1 MQQDNFFDDFF
12 SMASNNPEPIK
23 EEPVV
28 VEVPVSDIQK
38 EAEIPEQEVQE
49 SSEKPKEEISEEV
62 IKEFETETQ
71 PKEETSVEPEKPKR
85 RKRRTKEEIE
95 ADKLKAAEAAAAASS
110 EEIGDESEDETGA
123 AIDNDVSAIKTENAK
138 FNPQKLNYTSVME
151 RISSIAV
158 DDKWDEFQK
167 RINEKFDKIQLDTD
181 INLGSLKFTL
191 SMVASLYPEL
201 RMARAEVNSDWDTL
215 TNKLT
220 GLIPRQQIMNL
231 NGTSADMRKKK
242 SYEACENY
250 KIDGIRGT
258 INLYDLE
265 ATLRKRKEWIQAKED
280 SLNKI
285 HSCAI
290 GYLTIFKL
298 MENDKQ

>member
-12 SMASNNPEPIK
+12 SMASNNPEPVK

-28 VEVPVSDIQK
+28 VEISANDIQ
-38 EAEIPEQEVQE
+38 EETENPEQKVQE
-49 SSEKPKEEISEEV
+49 STEEPKENVSEDI
-62 IKEFETETQ
+62 IKEPEAEAQ

-95 ADKLKAAEAAAAASS
+95 ADKLKAAEAVAAASS
-110 EEIGDESEDETGA
+110 EEIGDELEDDTGT

-151 RISSIAV
+151 RISSIAI

-181 INLGSLKFTL
+181 INPGSLKFTL

-220 GLIPRQQIMNL
+220 GLISRQQIMNL

>member
-1 MQQDNFFDDFF
+1 MSSDFFDNYDFF
-12 SMASNNPEPIK
+12 SGIPNVEPVK

-28 VEVPVSDIQK
+28 VNLPFDDDK
-38 EAEIPEQEVQE
+38 R
-49 SSEKPKEEISEEV
+49 
-62 IKEFETETQ
+62 ETETAEDVPVENISNVEEEKTEENVENLQ
-71 PKEETSVEPEKPKR
+71 PTEENIVEEVVVEQEPEKPKR

-95 ADKLKAAEAAAAASS
+95 ADKLKVAEEKAVES
-110 EEIGDESEDETGA
+110 EEAEEE
-123 AIDNDVSAIKTENAK
+123 DVSENISEIKTENAK
-138 FNPQKLNYTSVME
+138 FNPSKLNFVNVME

-231 NGTSADMRKKK
+231 NGSSADMRKKK
-242 SYEACENY
+242 SYEACESY

>member
-12 SMASNNPEPIK
+12 SMASNNPEPVK

-28 VEVPVSDIQK
+28 VEISANDIQ
-38 EAEIPEQEVQE
+38 EETENPEQKVQE
-49 SSEKPKEEISEEV
+49 STEEPKENVSEDI
-62 IKEFETETQ
+62 IKEPEAEAQ

-95 ADKLKAAEAAAAASS
+95 ADKLKAAEAVAAASS
-110 EEIGDESEDETGA
+110 EEIGDELEDDTGT

-151 RISSIAV
+151 RISSIAI

-181 INLGSLKFTL
+181 INPGSLKFTL

>member
-12 SMASNNPEPIK
+12 SMASNNPEPVK

-28 VEVPVSDIQK
+28 VEISANDIQ
-38 EAEIPEQEVQE
+38 EETENPEQKVQE
-49 SSEKPKEEISEEV
+49 STEEPKENVSEDI
-62 IKEFETETQ
+62 IKEPEAEAQ

-95 ADKLKAAEAAAAASS
+95 ADKLKAAEAVAAASS
-110 EEIGDESEDETGA
+110 EEIGDELEDDTGT
-123 AIDNDVSAIKTENAK
+123 AIDNDVSTIKTENAK

-151 RISSIAV
+151 RISSIAI

-181 INLGSLKFTL
+181 INPGSLKFTL

-220 GLIPRQQIMNL
+220 GLISRQQIMNL